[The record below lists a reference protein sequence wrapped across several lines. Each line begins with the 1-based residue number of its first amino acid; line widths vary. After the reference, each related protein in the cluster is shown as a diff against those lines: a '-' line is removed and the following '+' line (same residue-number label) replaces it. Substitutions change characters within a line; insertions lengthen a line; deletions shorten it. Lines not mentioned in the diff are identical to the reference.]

1 MFEVA
6 ILVDISYMHES
17 IKSPRWCSNPTM
29 QIKAFALLA
38 KFNTRGIEA
47 CYGLE
52 VELPKHCFQGHKF
65 DLN

>member
-1 MFEVA
+1 
-6 ILVDISYMHES
+6 
-17 IKSPRWCSNPTM
+17 M

-38 KFNTRGIEA
+38 KFYTRGIEA

-52 VELPKHCFQGHKF
+52 VELPKLCFQGHKF

>member
-17 IKSPRWCSNPTM
+17 IKSPRWYSYPTM
-29 QIKAFALLA
+29 QIKVFALLA

>member
-1 MFEVA
+1 
-6 ILVDISYMHES
+6 
-17 IKSPRWCSNPTM
+17 M

-38 KFNTRGIEA
+38 MFNTKRIEA

-52 VELPKHCFQGHKF
+52 VELPKHWFQGHKF